1 MVLQFR
7 HFFFHGIKEKKCYSL
22 IIPPWRKYHS
32 TTEEKSFHHGGTI
45 FSTRWNDLIV
55 AYKYTNRKEEKQENS
70 HKKHIFTLEMKHIKN
85 THQTH
90 FRVMKKI
97 YPKKWLELHP
107 YKQTNSVDQYYVGI
121 ANEIH
126 KRLYS
131 STIADAFEEEE
142 NIRYTSLC
150 LAAWFEDVIS
160 QTGIWQ
166 AFTAECRKRYGAYL
180 PFYPIKGDYFPD
192 EINLEDIRFLLWHHI
207 QYLCRGISA
216 INPENPGIEQTAQ
229 EIYGL
234 LAEEYETAPENERMQ
249 EFLYHSAMGEEDFFR
264 YREILD
270 WFHYQCYFNIENVAQ
285 CRDEAERLLDDEKI
299 TPEMAETLIYATRTS
314 LTFKGRRNLL
324 SLTSPEWLALIGK
337 AHPEHQLWGKV
348 KVRKN
353 SCYLLEKEDDRY
365 LYVKDLCSEDEGE
378 FKITKKS
385 LNLSAIRSREVGKS
399 TLICELIYFGN
410 AWWQC
415 GMLLENKYNQ
425 KMAEYVDDLTKQK
438 EKTNEKAAFHDF
450 IKASGG
456 KSFVF
461 CQSQEEISDFLLN
474 KMDYNL
480 KEGLDIPRINTEN
493 GAMLMANPHTGLHIQ
508 FKLCECI
515 KSPDNPN
522 YNKEEAE
529 KNAIMFIVNPDII
542 PYQLSCILQDEGML
556 PDAYLNSL
564 QRKEYG
570 QEFIRKNAHFL
581 TDYFHYRCREK
592 DFDLNS
598 ATL

>member
-324 SLTSPEWLALIGK
+324 SLTSPEWLALIGN

-348 KVRKN
+348 KAREN
-353 SCYLLEKEDDRY
+353 SCYLLEKEDDEF

-385 LNLSAIRSREVGKS
+385 LNLSAIRSREAGKS

-415 GMLLENKYNQ
+415 GMLLENKYDQ

-474 KMDYNL
+474 KMGYGL
-480 KEGLDIPRINTEN
+480 KEALDIPRIHTET

-592 DFDLNS
+592 DFD
-598 ATL
+598 

>member
-348 KVRKN
+348 KAREN
-353 SCYLLEKEDDRY
+353 SCYLLEKEDDEF

-415 GMLLENKYNQ
+415 GMLLENKYDQ

-480 KEGLDIPRINTEN
+480 KEGLDIPRINTET

-592 DFDLNS
+592 DFD
-598 ATL
+598 

>member
-7 HFFFHGIKEKKCYSL
+7 FFFFPGIKEKKCYSL
-22 IIPPWRKYHS
+22 IVPPWRKYHS
-32 TTEEKSFHHGGTI
+32 TTEEKSFHHSGMI

-324 SLTSPEWLALIGK
+324 SLTSPEWLALIGN

-348 KVRKN
+348 KVREN

-592 DFDLNS
+592 DFD
-598 ATL
+598 

>member
-32 TTEEKSFHHGGTI
+32 TTEEKSFYHGGTI

-348 KVRKN
+348 KAREN
-353 SCYLLEKEDDRY
+353 SCYLLEKEDDEF

-385 LNLSAIRSREVGKS
+385 LNLSAIRSREAGKS

-438 EKTNEKAAFHDF
+438 EKTNEKATFHDF

-474 KMDYNL
+474 KMGYGL
-480 KEGLDIPRINTEN
+480 KEDLDIPRIHTET

-564 QRKEYG
+564 QGKEYG

-592 DFDLNS
+592 DFD
-598 ATL
+598 

>member
-249 EFLYHSAMGEEDFFR
+249 EFLYHSAMGEEDFFH

-385 LNLSAIRSREVGKS
+385 LNLSAIRSREAGKS

-592 DFDLNS
+592 DFD
-598 ATL
+598 

>member
-7 HFFFHGIKEKKCYSL
+7 HFFFPGIKEKKCYSL
-22 IIPPWRKYHS
+22 IVPPWRKYHS

-45 FSTRWNDLIV
+45 FPTRWNDLIV

-348 KVRKN
+348 KAREN
-353 SCYLLEKEDDRY
+353 SCYLLEKEDDEF

-385 LNLSAIRSREVGKS
+385 LNLSSIRSREAGKS

-415 GMLLENKYNQ
+415 GMLLENKYDQ

-438 EKTNEKAAFHDF
+438 EKTNEKATFHDF

-474 KMDYNL
+474 KMGYGL
-480 KEGLDIPRINTEN
+480 KEDLDIPRIHTET

-592 DFDLNS
+592 DFD
-598 ATL
+598 

>member
-249 EFLYHSAMGEEDFFR
+249 EFLYHSAMGEEDFFH

-348 KVRKN
+348 KAREN
-353 SCYLLEKEDDRY
+353 SCYLLEKEDDEF

-493 GAMLMANPHTGLHIQ
+493 GAMLMADPHTGLHIQ

-529 KNAIMFIVNPDII
+529 KNAIMFIVNPDVI

-592 DFDLNS
+592 DFD
-598 ATL
+598 

>member
-7 HFFFHGIKEKKCYSL
+7 HFFFHSIKEKKCYSL
-22 IIPPWRKYHS
+22 IVPLWRKYHS
-32 TTEEKSFHHGGTI
+32 IVWKKSFHHGGTI

-55 AYKYTNRKEEKQENS
+55 AYKYTNQKEEKQENS

-166 AFTAECRKRYGAYL
+166 AFTAECRKRYGTYL

-249 EFLYHSAMGEEDFFR
+249 EFLYHSAMGEEDFFH

-324 SLTSPEWLALIGK
+324 SLTSPEWLALIGN

-348 KVRKN
+348 KVREN

-456 KSFVF
+456 KAFVF

-592 DFDLNS
+592 DFD
-598 ATL
+598 

>member
-97 YPKKWLELHP
+97 YPQKWLELHP

-324 SLTSPEWLALIGK
+324 SLTSPEWLALIGN

-348 KVRKN
+348 KAREN
-353 SCYLLEKEDDRY
+353 SCYLLEKEDDEF

-385 LNLSAIRSREVGKS
+385 LNLSAIRSREAGKS

-415 GMLLENKYNQ
+415 GMLLENKYDQ

-474 KMDYNL
+474 KMGYGL
-480 KEGLDIPRINTEN
+480 KEDLDIPRIHTET

-592 DFDLNS
+592 DFD
-598 ATL
+598 

>member
-97 YPKKWLELHP
+97 YPQKWLELHP

-450 IKASGG
+450 IKVSGG

-592 DFDLNS
+592 DFD
-598 ATL
+598 

>member
-249 EFLYHSAMGEEDFFR
+249 EFLYHSAMGEEDFFH

-324 SLTSPEWLALIGK
+324 SLTSPEWLALIGN

-348 KVRKN
+348 KVREN

-450 IKASGG
+450 INASGG
-456 KSFVF
+456 
-461 CQSQEEISDFLLN
+461 
-474 KMDYNL
+474 
-480 KEGLDIPRINTEN
+480 
-493 GAMLMANPHTGLHIQ
+493 
-508 FKLCECI
+508 
-515 KSPDNPN
+515 
-522 YNKEEAE
+522 
-529 KNAIMFIVNPDII
+529 
-542 PYQLSCILQDEGML
+542 
-556 PDAYLNSL
+556 
-564 QRKEYG
+564 
-570 QEFIRKNAHFL
+570 
-581 TDYFHYRCREK
+581 
-592 DFDLNS
+592 
-598 ATL
+598 

>member
-249 EFLYHSAMGEEDFFR
+249 EFLYHSAMGAEDFFR

-348 KVRKN
+348 KAREN
-353 SCYLLEKEDDRY
+353 SCYLLEKEDDEF

-385 LNLSAIRSREVGKS
+385 LNLSAIRSREAGKS

-415 GMLLENKYNQ
+415 GMLLENKYDQ

-438 EKTNEKAAFHDF
+438 EKTNEKATFHDF

-474 KMDYNL
+474 KMGYGL
-480 KEGLDIPRINTEN
+480 KKDLDIPRIHTET

-592 DFDLNS
+592 DFD
-598 ATL
+598 

>member
-249 EFLYHSAMGEEDFFR
+249 EFLYHSAMGEEDFFH

-324 SLTSPEWLALIGK
+324 SLTSPEWLALVGK

-348 KVRKN
+348 KAREN
-353 SCYLLEKEDDRY
+353 SCYLLEKEDDEF

-592 DFDLNS
+592 DFD
-598 ATL
+598 

>member
-1 MVLQFR
+1 
-7 HFFFHGIKEKKCYSL
+7 
-22 IIPPWRKYHS
+22 
-32 TTEEKSFHHGGTI
+32 
-45 FSTRWNDLIV
+45 
-55 AYKYTNRKEEKQENS
+55 
-70 HKKHIFTLEMKHIKN
+70 
-85 THQTH
+85 
-90 FRVMKKI
+90 MKKI

-166 AFTAECRKRYGAYL
+166 AFTAECRKRYGTYL

-348 KVRKN
+348 KAREN
-353 SCYLLEKEDDRY
+353 SCYLLEKEDDEF

-410 AWWQC
+410 TWWQC

-450 IKASGG
+450 IKVSGG

-474 KMDYNL
+474 KMGYGL
-480 KEGLDIPRINTEN
+480 KEDLDIPRIHTET

-542 PYQLSCILQDEGML
+542 PYQLSCTLQDEGML

-564 QRKEYG
+564 QGKEYG

-592 DFDLNS
+592 DYD
-598 ATL
+598 

>member
-285 CRDEAERLLDDEKI
+285 YRDEAERLLDDEKI

-348 KVRKN
+348 KAREN
-353 SCYLLEKEDDRY
+353 SCYLLEKEDDEF

-410 AWWQC
+410 TWWQC
-415 GMLLENKYNQ
+415 GMLLENKYDQ

-438 EKTNEKAAFHDF
+438 EKTNEKATFHDF

-474 KMDYNL
+474 KMGYGL
-480 KEGLDIPRINTEN
+480 KEDLDIPRIHTET

-515 KSPDNPN
+515 KSPDNPY

-529 KNAIMFIVNPDII
+529 KNAIMFIVNPDVI

-564 QRKEYG
+564 QGKEYG

-592 DFDLNS
+592 DFD
-598 ATL
+598 

>member
-7 HFFFHGIKEKKCYSL
+7 FFFFHGIKEKKCYSL
-22 IIPPWRKYHS
+22 IVPPWRKYHS

-55 AYKYTNRKEEKQENS
+55 AYKYTNQKEEKQENS

-249 EFLYHSAMGEEDFFR
+249 EFLYHSAMGEEDFFH

-348 KVRKN
+348 KAREN
-353 SCYLLEKEDDRY
+353 SCYLLEKEDDEF

-385 LNLSAIRSREVGKS
+385 LNLSAIRSREAGKS

-592 DFDLNS
+592 DFD
-598 ATL
+598 

>member
-7 HFFFHGIKEKKCYSL
+7 FFFFPGIKEKKCYSL
-22 IIPPWRKYHS
+22 IVPPWRKYHS

-45 FSTRWNDLIV
+45 FPTRWNDLIV
-55 AYKYTNRKEEKQENS
+55 AYKYTNRKEGKQENS
-70 HKKHIFTLEMKHIKN
+70 HKKHIFTPEMKHIKN

-229 EIYGL
+229 KIYGL

-285 CRDEAERLLDDEKI
+285 YRDEAERLLDDEKI

-324 SLTSPEWLALIGK
+324 SLTSPEWLALVGK

-348 KVRKN
+348 KAREN
-353 SCYLLEKEDDRY
+353 SCYLLEKEDDEF

-438 EKTNEKAAFHDF
+438 EKTNEKATFHDF

-564 QRKEYG
+564 QGKEYG

-592 DFDLNS
+592 DFD
-598 ATL
+598 

>member
-32 TTEEKSFHHGGTI
+32 TTEEKSFYHGGTI

-324 SLTSPEWLALIGK
+324 SLTSPEWLALIGN

-348 KVRKN
+348 KAREN
-353 SCYLLEKEDDRY
+353 SCYLLEKEDDEF

-385 LNLSAIRSREVGKS
+385 LNLSAIRSREAGKS

-415 GMLLENKYNQ
+415 GMLLENKYDQ

-438 EKTNEKAAFHDF
+438 EKTNEKATFHDF

-474 KMDYNL
+474 KMGYGL
-480 KEGLDIPRINTEN
+480 KEDLDIPRIHTET

-564 QRKEYG
+564 QGKEYG

-592 DFDLNS
+592 DFD
-598 ATL
+598 

>member
-7 HFFFHGIKEKKCYSL
+7 FFFFPGIKEKKCYSL
-22 IIPPWRKYHS
+22 IVPPWRKYHS

-45 FSTRWNDLIV
+45 FPTRWNDLIV

-192 EINLEDIRFLLWHHI
+192 EINLEDIHFLLWHHI

-385 LNLSAIRSREVGKS
+385 LNLSAIRSREAGKS

-410 AWWQC
+410 TWWQC
-415 GMLLENKYNQ
+415 GMLLENKYDQ

-438 EKTNEKAAFHDF
+438 EKTNEKATFHDF

-474 KMDYNL
+474 KMGYGL
-480 KEGLDIPRINTEN
+480 KEDLDIPRIHTET

-592 DFDLNS
+592 DFD
-598 ATL
+598 

>member
-348 KVRKN
+348 KAREN
-353 SCYLLEKEDDRY
+353 SCYLLEKEDDEF

-438 EKTNEKAAFHDF
+438 EKTNEKAAFPDF

-592 DFDLNS
+592 DFD
-598 ATL
+598 

>member
-32 TTEEKSFHHGGTI
+32 PKEEKSSPYGGTI
-45 FSTRWNDLIV
+45 FPTRWNDLIV

-348 KVRKN
+348 KAREN
-353 SCYLLEKEDDRY
+353 SCYLLEKEDDEF

-385 LNLSAIRSREVGKS
+385 LNLSAIRSREAGKS

-438 EKTNEKAAFHDF
+438 EKTNEKATFHDF

-474 KMDYNL
+474 KMGYGL
-480 KEGLDIPRINTEN
+480 KEDLDIPRIHTET

-592 DFDLNS
+592 DFD
-598 ATL
+598 

>member
-32 TTEEKSFHHGGTI
+32 TTEEKSFYHGGTI

-97 YPKKWLELHP
+97 YPQKWLELHP

-348 KVRKN
+348 KAREN
-353 SCYLLEKEDDRY
+353 SCYLLEKEDDEF

-385 LNLSAIRSREVGKS
+385 LNLSAIRSREAGKS

-415 GMLLENKYNQ
+415 GMLLENKYDQ

-438 EKTNEKAAFHDF
+438 EKTNEKATFHDF

-474 KMDYNL
+474 KMEYGL
-480 KEGLDIPRINTEN
+480 KEDLDIPRIHTET

-592 DFDLNS
+592 DFD
-598 ATL
+598 

>member
-249 EFLYHSAMGEEDFFR
+249 EFLYHSAMGEEDFFH

-285 CRDEAERLLDDEKI
+285 CRDEAERLQDDEKI

-324 SLTSPEWLALIGK
+324 SLTSPEWLALIGN

-348 KVRKN
+348 KVREN

-365 LYVKDLCSEDEGE
+365 LYVKDLCSEDKGE

-450 IKASGG
+450 IKASGE

-493 GAMLMANPHTGLHIQ
+493 GAMLMADPHTGLHIQ

-515 KSPDNPN
+515 KSPDNPY

-529 KNAIMFIVNPDII
+529 KNAIMFIVNPDVI

-564 QRKEYG
+564 QGKEYG

-592 DFDLNS
+592 DFD
-598 ATL
+598 

>member
-1 MVLQFR
+1 MEKIS
-7 HFFFHGIKEKKCYSL
+7 FHHGEN

-97 YPKKWLELHP
+97 YPQKWLELHP

-324 SLTSPEWLALIGK
+324 SLTSPEWLALIGN

-348 KVRKN
+348 KVREN
-353 SCYLLEKEDDRY
+353 SCYLLEKEDGRY

-415 GMLLENKYNQ
+415 GMLLENKYDQ

-438 EKTNEKAAFHDF
+438 EKTNEKATFHDF

-474 KMDYNL
+474 KMGYGL
-480 KEGLDIPRINTEN
+480 KEDLDIPRIHTET

-592 DFDLNS
+592 DFD
-598 ATL
+598 

>member
-249 EFLYHSAMGEEDFFR
+249 EFLYHSAMGEEDFFH

-285 CRDEAERLLDDEKI
+285 CRDEAERLQDDEKI

-348 KVRKN
+348 KAREN
-353 SCYLLEKEDDRY
+353 SCYLLEKEDDEF

-592 DFDLNS
+592 DFD
-598 ATL
+598 

>member
-22 IIPPWRKYHS
+22 IIPPRRKYHS

-249 EFLYHSAMGEEDFFR
+249 EFLYHSAMGEEDFFH

-515 KSPDNPN
+515 KSPDNPY

-592 DFDLNS
+592 DFD
-598 ATL
+598 

>member
-249 EFLYHSAMGEEDFFR
+249 EFLYHSAMGEEDFFH

-285 CRDEAERLLDDEKI
+285 YRDEAERLLDDEKI

-348 KVRKN
+348 KAREN
-353 SCYLLEKEDDRY
+353 SCYLLEKEDDEY

-415 GMLLENKYNQ
+415 GMLLENKYDQ
-425 KMAEYVDDLTKQK
+425 KIAEYVDDLTKQK
-438 EKTNEKAAFHDF
+438 EKTNEKATFHDF

-474 KMDYNL
+474 KMGYGL
-480 KEGLDIPRINTEN
+480 KEDLDIPRIHTET
-493 GAMLMANPHTGLHIQ
+493 GAMLMANSHTGLHIQ

-515 KSPDNPN
+515 KSPDNPY

-529 KNAIMFIVNPDII
+529 KNAIMFIVNPDVI

-564 QRKEYG
+564 QGKEYG

-592 DFDLNS
+592 DFD
-598 ATL
+598 

>member
-385 LNLSAIRSREVGKS
+385 LNLSAIRSREAGKS

-438 EKTNEKAAFHDF
+438 EKTNEKAAFPDF

-592 DFDLNS
+592 DFD
-598 ATL
+598 

>member
-314 LTFKGRRNLL
+314 LTFIGRRNLL
-324 SLTSPEWLALIGK
+324 SLTSPEWLALIGN

-348 KVRKN
+348 KVREN

-592 DFDLNS
+592 DFD
-598 ATL
+598 

>member
-249 EFLYHSAMGEEDFFR
+249 EFLYHSAMGEEDFFH

-399 TLICELIYFGN
+399 ALICELIYFGN

-438 EKTNEKAAFHDF
+438 EKTNEKAAFPDF

-592 DFDLNS
+592 DFD
-598 ATL
+598 

>member
-32 TTEEKSFHHGGTI
+32 TTEEKSFHHGGKI

-348 KVRKN
+348 KAREN
-353 SCYLLEKEDDRY
+353 SCYLLEKEDDEF

-385 LNLSAIRSREVGKS
+385 LNLSAIRSREAGKS

-415 GMLLENKYNQ
+415 GMLLENKYDQ

-438 EKTNEKAAFHDF
+438 EKTNEKATFHDF

-474 KMDYNL
+474 KMGYGL
-480 KEGLDIPRINTEN
+480 KEDLDIPRIHTET

-592 DFDLNS
+592 DFD
-598 ATL
+598 

>member
-7 HFFFHGIKEKKCYSL
+7 HFFFHGIKEKKYYSL

-32 TTEEKSFHHGGTI
+32 TTEEKSFHHGRTI

-285 CRDEAERLLDDEKI
+285 CRDEAERLQDDEKI

-348 KVRKN
+348 KAREN

-385 LNLSAIRSREVGKS
+385 LNLSAIRSREAGKS

-415 GMLLENKYNQ
+415 GMLLENKYDQ

-493 GAMLMANPHTGLHIQ
+493 GAMLMADPHTGLHIQ

-564 QRKEYG
+564 QGKEYG

-592 DFDLNS
+592 DFD
-598 ATL
+598 

>member
-7 HFFFHGIKEKKCYSL
+7 FFFFPGIKEKKCYSL
-22 IIPPWRKYHS
+22 IVPPWRKYHS

-285 CRDEAERLLDDEKI
+285 YRDEAERLLDDEKI

-348 KVRKN
+348 KAREN
-353 SCYLLEKEDDRY
+353 SCYLLEKEDDEF

-410 AWWQC
+410 TWWQC
-415 GMLLENKYNQ
+415 GMLLENKYDQ

-438 EKTNEKAAFHDF
+438 EKTNEKATFHDF

-474 KMDYNL
+474 KMGYGL
-480 KEGLDIPRINTEN
+480 KEDLDIPRIHTET
-493 GAMLMANPHTGLHIQ
+493 GAMLMANSHTGLHIQ

-515 KSPDNPN
+515 KSPDNPY

-529 KNAIMFIVNPDII
+529 KNAIMFIVNPDVI

-564 QRKEYG
+564 QGKEYG

-592 DFDLNS
+592 DFD
-598 ATL
+598 

>member
-285 CRDEAERLLDDEKI
+285 YRDEAERLLDDEKI

-348 KVRKN
+348 KAREN
-353 SCYLLEKEDDRY
+353 SCYLLEKEDDEF

-385 LNLSAIRSREVGKS
+385 LNLSAIRSREAGKS

-415 GMLLENKYNQ
+415 GMLLENKYDQ
-425 KMAEYVDDLTKQK
+425 KIAEYVDDLTKQK
-438 EKTNEKAAFHDF
+438 EKTNEKATFHDF

-474 KMDYNL
+474 KMGYGL
-480 KEGLDIPRINTEN
+480 KEDLDIPRIHTET
-493 GAMLMANPHTGLHIQ
+493 GAMLMANSHTGLHIQ

-564 QRKEYG
+564 QGKEYG

-592 DFDLNS
+592 DFD
-598 ATL
+598 

>member
-7 HFFFHGIKEKKCYSL
+7 YFFFHGIKEKKCYSL

-97 YPKKWLELHP
+97 YPQKWLELHP

-285 CRDEAERLLDDEKI
+285 YRDEAERLLDDENI
-299 TPEMAETLIYATRTS
+299 TPDMAETLIYATRTS

-348 KVRKN
+348 KAREN
-353 SCYLLEKEDDRY
+353 SCYLLEKEDDEY

-415 GMLLENKYNQ
+415 GMLLENKYDQ
-425 KMAEYVDDLTKQK
+425 KIAEYVDDLTKQK

-474 KMDYNL
+474 KMEYGL
-480 KEGLDIPRINTEN
+480 KEDLDIPRIHTET

-592 DFDLNS
+592 DFD
-598 ATL
+598 

>member
-32 TTEEKSFHHGGTI
+32 TTEEKSFHHSGMI

-348 KVRKN
+348 KAREN
-353 SCYLLEKEDDRY
+353 SCYLLEKEDDEF

-438 EKTNEKAAFHDF
+438 EKTNEKAAFPDF

-474 KMDYNL
+474 KMGYGL
-480 KEGLDIPRINTEN
+480 KEDLDIPRIHTET

-581 TDYFHYRCREK
+581 TDYFHHRCREK
-592 DFDLNS
+592 DFD
-598 ATL
+598 

>member
-249 EFLYHSAMGEEDFFR
+249 EFLYHSAMGEEDFFH

-270 WFHYQCYFNIENVAQ
+270 WFHYQCYFNIENVTQ

-324 SLTSPEWLALIGK
+324 SLTSPEWLALIGN

-348 KVRKN
+348 KVREN

-592 DFDLNS
+592 DFD
-598 ATL
+598 